1 MKIIGL
7 TGSIASGKS
16 TVSAI
21 LREAGA
27 HIIDADLIARQVV
40 EPGTPGEAQ
49 VRGAFPAVFAGGML
63 DRRALGRIVFSDPRS
78 LARLNAITHPLIR
91 EEIARQIGRAR
102 EEDPAGVA
110 VIDAAV
116 LLESGMADMAEEVWL
131 VVCGDEVRLSR
142 ILERDGLTEEEARA
156 RMASQMPQQE
166 KRKYARRVIDTTSGA
181 LEETRR
187 QALACLRAAKG
198 E

>member
-1 MKIIGL
+1 
-7 TGSIASGKS
+7 
-16 TVSAI
+16 
-21 LREAGA
+21 
-27 HIIDADLIARQVV
+27 
-40 EPGTPGEAQ
+40 
-49 VRGAFPAVFAGGML
+49 
-63 DRRALGRIVFSDPRS
+63 
-78 LARLNAITHPLIR
+78 
-91 EEIARQIGRAR
+91 
-102 EEDPAGVA
+102 
-110 VIDAAV
+110 
-116 LLESGMADMAEEVWL
+116 MADMAEEVWL

-187 QALACLRAAKG
+187 QALECLRAAKG

>member
-49 VRGAFPAVFAGGML
+49 VREAFPAAFAGGAL

-102 EEDPAGVA
+102 AEDPAGVA

-131 VVCGDEVRLSR
+131 VVCGDEVRLRR

-187 QALACLRAAKG
+187 QALECLRAAKG